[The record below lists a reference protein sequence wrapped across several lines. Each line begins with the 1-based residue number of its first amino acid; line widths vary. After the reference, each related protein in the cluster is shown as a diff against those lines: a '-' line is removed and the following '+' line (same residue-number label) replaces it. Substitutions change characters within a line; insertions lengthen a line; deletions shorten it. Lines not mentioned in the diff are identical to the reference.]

1 MNHQPFSKTYKI
13 KIPRSMYVQISAT
26 GLQLIILLTIFPK
39 NKLWEFVFLGGFVI
53 FMLVYFILLLN
64 RILKRNNEL
73 ELTED
78 KITVNQIELSSEDIE
93 KIIIEGY
100 FVESV
105 GIKLRGKKLVK
116 MNLHFRFKNDEERSV
131 NELKQWA
138 AANGIQVTN
147 RKIYRWM

>member
-1 MNHQPFSKTYKI
+1 M
-13 KIPRSMYVQISAT
+13 
-26 GLQLIILLTIFPK
+26 
-39 NKLWEFVFLGGFVI
+39 I